1 MRSTPILRWRPGI
14 RGETT
19 GAGFRRRARD
29 RKRPVRRQGP
39 RLPAA
44 LTLAACLLR
53 IGSVEAAGAGP
64 DPADAPTPPSC
75 LERPVAVV
83 YLHDL
88 QDQVMDRWTV
98 PEDSPANQAVVVR
111 FRLAEDGSLLT
122 YKLVSWT
129 SRRIANAVELAM
141 EQSGPFGPIPETA
154 TCLVGREVEMRF
166 ENPY

>member
-1 MRSTPILRWRPGI
+1 M
-14 RGETT
+14 
-19 GAGFRRRARD
+19 
-29 RKRPVRRQGP
+29 
-39 RLPAA
+39 PAT
-44 LTLAACLLR
+44 LLLAACLLR
-53 IGSVEAAGAGP
+53 AGSAEADGAGASQ
-64 DPADAPTPPSC
+64 ADSPKAPSC

-88 QDQVMDRWTV
+88 QDQVMDLWTV

-129 SRRIANAVELAM
+129 SRRIAIAVELAV
-141 EQSGPFGPIPETA
+141 EHSGPFGPIPETA

>member
-1 MRSTPILRWRPGI
+1 MSRSPQTLL
-14 RGETT
+14 
-19 GAGFRRRARD
+19 A
-29 RKRPVRRQGP
+29 
-39 RLPAA
+39 
-44 LTLAACLLR
+44 LAAWILFAT
-53 IGSVEAAGAGP
+53 AAKADGAEPGER
-64 DPADAPTPPSC
+64 PAPPC
-75 LERPVAVV
+75 LERALVVV
-83 YLHDL
+83 YLHQL
-88 QDQVMDRWTV
+88 QDHVMERWVV
-98 PEDSPANQAVVVR
+98 PEDSLTDQAVEVR